1 MNTPW
6 IKDVRRV
13 ALFVFVVSL
22 IDWLLVCWR
31 FASLGN
37 GFWIW
42 NTQIIAVQL
51 LSLIFCG
58 FFFALYGNKEQTGL
72 PNWLRNLS
80 LGAAILDGAVAALG
94 FPRWILSFAPFLSKI
109 QSSPTTGES
118 SPILGL
124 IKDPMFPLVLSNL
137 LSEVSLIS
145 VVLLLI
151 ALFEQTTKG
160 ADYEFKASRLLSATT
175 YLALIGLAIVSTG
188 NVFRLAS
195 VSSNKDI
202 WIRLVIREACL
213 WTVPFVIWRG
223 WLARGK
229 SDEAVRVSDT
239 AS

>member
-6 IKDVRRV
+6 IKDTRRV
-13 ALFVFVVSL
+13 ALFAFVVSL
-22 IDWLLVCWR
+22 IDWLLVSWR
-31 FASLGN
+31 FASLSDYS
-37 GFWIW
+37 WIQ
-42 NTQIIAVQL
+42 NPQMVALQL

-58 FFFALYGNKEQTGL
+58 FFFALYRNKEQMGL

-80 LGAAILDGAVAALG
+80 LGAAILDSAVAALT
-94 FPRWILSFAPFLSKI
+94 FPRWIQSFAPYVAKM
-109 QSSPTTGES
+109 QSAQATGGS
-118 SPILGL
+118 LPLLVL
-124 IKDPMFPLVLSNL
+124 IKDPTFPIVLSNL

-151 ALFEQTTKG
+151 ALFEQRTKE

-175 YLALIGLAIVSTG
+175 YLTLMGLAIVSAG
-188 NVFRLAS
+188 NVFRLAL

-202 WIRLVIREACL
+202 WMRLVIREACL

-229 SDEAVRVSDT
+229 RT
-239 AS
+239 ADSTGIQT